1 MIHEELYWEDA
12 LAECLTMSDPD
23 YTSDLVSI
31 NSAREMEFIK
41 SK

>member
-1 MIHEELYWEDA
+1 MSHEKLYWEDA
-12 LAECLTMSDPD
+12 LAECISLSDPD

-31 NSAREMEFIK
+31 HSAREMEFIK